1 MEFLITTIGAVILLV
16 GVVSACPSLC
26 ACAGGVVICK
36 NKALNSIPKQL
47 SLNIVV
53 L

>member
-26 ACAGGVVICK
+26 VCSGDVFSCK
-36 NKALNSIPKQL
+36 NKTLDSIPKNFSL
-47 SLNIVV
+47 SIVV